1 MSTPTLA
8 VGRPTLI
15 DRVVSRRLV
24 TDIALVAAGAGLTA
38 IAAQIAIGNPV
49 PFTLQTFSVLLVGAT
64 LGPVRGA
71 VSMALYLALGVAG
84 LPVYA
89 PQSDG
94 SHVTGLA
101 ALALP
106 SFGYIVGFV
115 AASALVGWLA
125 QLEWDRK
132 FLKMLVTFAAGSAVI
147 YAFGVPWLAV
157 ALGVDI
163 PTAIGFG
170 VLPFLIGDAIKA
182 VAAAALLP
190 LAWLGVRRL
199 NRDR

>member
-1 MSTPTLA
+1 
-8 VGRPTLI
+8 
-15 DRVVSRRLV
+15 
-24 TDIALVAAGAGLTA
+24 
-38 IAAQIAIGNPV
+38 
-49 PFTLQTFSVLLVGAT
+49 
-64 LGPVRGA
+64 
-71 VSMALYLALGVAG
+71 
-84 LPVYA
+84 
-89 PQSDG
+89 
-94 SHVTGLA
+94 VTGLA

-132 FLKMLVTFAAGSAVI
+132 FVKMLVTFAAGSAVI

-170 VLPFLIGDAIKA
+170 VVPFLIGDAIKA
-182 VAAAALLP
+182 VAAAGLLP

-199 NRDR
+199 HRDR